1 MTRKAQMEA
10 ELAVFREFSGVCP
23 IEILADSIESRIP
36 QEPDIRC
43 VMTGQAVAFEL
54 VELVD
59 PSAIETISLQRGTQ
73 EYLEDAYRNLS
84 VDSHEQFDVR
94 YRRSMLSFDFAP
106 DAGLTKRKKVIDKAF
121 DILISFRQS
130 LHEFCIKHDSDLMP
144 VLRGVRVKRS
154 SVNGPS
160 FHVSGYGH
168 MNDPTFDTISA
179 KFCKKYRT
187 DAPVELLAYV
197 CWDLLPSR
205 DEILDAAKKAC
216 LDIQNSP
223 FRRVWIFDCIR
234 REIIFV
240 SPAAET

>member
-1 MTRKAQMEA
+1 MNRKEQSEV
-10 ELAVFREFSGVCP
+10 ELAVFRDFSGACP
-23 IEILADSIESRIP
+23 IEILADSIESRSP
-36 QEPDIRC
+36 PEPDIRC
-43 VMTGQAVAFEL
+43 VMARQAVAFEL
-54 VELVD
+54 VQLVD
-59 PSAIETISLQRGTQ
+59 PSALETIGLQRCTQ
-73 EYLEDAYRNLS
+73 ESLEYAYRNLS
-84 VDSHEQFDVR
+84 VDSRKQFDLR
-94 YRRSMLSFDFAP
+94 YRRSMLSFDFSS
-106 DAGLTKRKKVIDKAF
+106 DAGLTKRKKVIGKAF
-121 DILISFRQS
+121 DILISLRQS
-130 LHEFCIKHDSDLMP
+130 LHDFCIKHDSDLMP
-144 VLRGVRVKRS
+144 ILRGVRVKRS

-168 MNDPTFDTISA
+168 MNDPTFDTISG

-240 SPAAET
+240 SPAVET